1 MKRKRKKPE
10 TKEAFHKKYN
20 FELYLFFMLSLG
32 IFLLVEDMEIS
43 HNLYNFGKLV
53 LFLLA
58 DTVKLIRN
66 IIIDFFTKFELS
78 DLVGIT
84 LISIVIYLLTI
95 RWRYRLLNQFQ
106 KITHCPKCEEKLKR
120 IPKKI
125 NYRILSFILSLRIYF
140 FQCSE
145 CYKVYYS
152 FLEKS
157 RGN

>member
-10 TKEAFHKKYN
+10 TKEAFYKKYN
-20 FELYLFFMLSLG
+20 FELSLFLMLSLG

-43 HNLYNFGKLV
+43 QALFNFSKTL

-66 IIIDFFTKFELS
+66 IIVRFFTQFELS
-78 DLVGIT
+78 DLVGVT
-84 LISIVIYLLTI
+84 LISIVIYMLTI
-95 RWRYRLLNQFQ
+95 RWRYRLLNDFQ

-125 NYRILSFILSLRIYF
+125 HHRILSFILKLRIYF
-140 FQCSE
+140 FQCGE
-145 CYKVYYS
+145 CHKIYYS
-152 FLEKS
+152 YLEKS